1 MTGIFGIKRCG
12 NCHFG
17 KIIPNDLSK
26 RICWGAPPTVIAVG
40 MVGPGQIKTQMVRP
54 VVEVHEEACA
64 LYRGRDQV
72 DIDADEQIFKE
83 EPISTETKQ

>member
-1 MTGIFGIKRCG
+1 MTGIMSIKRCG

-64 LYRGRDQV
+64 LYRSKDQA
-72 DIDADEQIFKE
+72 DIEADDQIFNE
-83 EPISTETKQ
+83 AQQIPEIKQ